1 LLIKYLVFLCLLAVP
16 ALAAQENRI
25 AAVVN
30 DDIITDADVLAQIK
44 LVELS
49 SNIPD
54 TPENQK
60 RLGPQV
66 MRNLVD
72 QKLELQEA
80 KRLGIAVTQ
89 ADIDKAVANIE
100 RRNNMKEGGLEALL
114 QDRGISH
121 DAFINQI
128 KASIAFQK
136 VVQARVSQDVQVSD
150 DEVDEAMKRMQADI
164 GKPQSRVAE
173 IFLAVDNPSQEEE
186 IRQVAERLIEQ
197 IRGGANFGAVAQQF
211 SQSPSAAVGGDIG
224 WVTSNELSPRLADAI
239 DKMSPGQMS
248 YPIRTPAGF
257 YLLYLL
263 ERRVLGAETPDQVTL
278 SLDEVIF
285 PLATTAAPE
294 EKQAAEAQAQ
304 RVSAEAKSCGEM
316 AKIGAERA
324 PQLSRQIPQIRAS
337 ELPAEMRQPILALK
351 VAEASKPMPLPGGV
365 GVVMVC
371 ARQGAP
377 TLPTRDELMDTMA
390 RERLDALA
398 RRYLRDLHRD
408 AYVDLRQ

>member
-1 LLIKYLVFLCLLAVP
+1 MKFVVLLTGLLAVP

-30 DDIITDADVLAQIK
+30 SDIVTDADVVTQIK

-54 TPENQK
+54 TPENEK
-60 RLGPQV
+60 RLQPQV
-66 MRNLVD
+66 LRALVD

-80 KRLGIAVTQ
+80 KRLGIGVQ
-89 ADIDKAVANIE
+89 ESDIAKAVANIE
-100 RRNNMKEGGLEALL
+100 RRNNMTAGALDAFL
-114 QDRGISH
+114 KDRGISN
-121 DAFINQI
+121 DAFVNQLT
-128 KASIAFQK
+128 ASLAFQR
-136 VVQARVSQDVQVSD
+136 VVQMRVAQDVQVSD
-150 DEVDEAMKRMQADI
+150 DEVDDAMKRMQADI

-173 IFLAVDNPSQEEE
+173 IFLAVDNPSLEDEE
-186 IRQVAERLIEQ
+186 RQLADRLIEQ
-197 IRGGANFGAVAQQF
+197 IKGGANFGAVAQQF

-224 WVTSNELSPRLADAI
+224 WVTPSELSPRLAEAVE
-239 DKMSPGQMS
+239 KMAPGQMS

-257 YLLYLL
+257 YVLYLL
-263 ERRVLGAETPDQVTL
+263 ERRTLGTENPDQVTL

-285 PLATTAAPE
+285 PLAQDANPE
-294 EKQAAEAQAQ
+294 QKQAATDEAQ

-316 AKIGAERA
+316 AKLGADRA

-337 ELPAEMRQPILALK
+337 ELAGDLRTQILALK
-351 VAEASKPMPLPGGV
+351 VSEASKPMPLPGGI

-371 ARQGAP
+371 TRQGAP
-377 TLPTRDELMDTMA
+377 ALPTREELQDNLA

-398 RRYLRDLHRD
+398 RRYMRDLRRN
-408 AYVDLRQ
+408 AFVDIRQ